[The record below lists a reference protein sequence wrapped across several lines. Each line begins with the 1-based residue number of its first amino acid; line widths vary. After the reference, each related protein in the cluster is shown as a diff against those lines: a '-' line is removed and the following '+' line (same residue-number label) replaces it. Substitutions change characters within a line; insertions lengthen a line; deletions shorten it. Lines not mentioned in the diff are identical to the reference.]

1 MRAYH
6 GTSSKVLEAILLGRK
21 TKPRRVFI
29 ESNVSLGGTYVTER
43 RNLAEVYAEQAAR
56 VLGGRPIVLEL
67 DLDEA
72 ELQPDEDWVV
82 DAAEGRDEPPT
93 RIQKFLDDVFVGYLG
108 EGFSLSDH
116 YTKRYT
122 KLNAKHRVT
131 WRDSWQ
137 WRGTARLPRP
147 LRASDIRSESA
158 AS

>member
-29 ESNVSLGGTYVTER
+29 EINVSLGGTYVTER

-93 RIQKFLDDVFVGYLG
+93 RIQKFLHVLPPLG
-108 EGFSLSDH
+108 V
-116 YTKRYT
+116 
-122 KLNAKHRVT
+122 A
-131 WRDSWQ
+131 
-137 WRGTARLPRP
+137 
-147 LRASDIRSESA
+147 
-158 AS
+158 